1 MRLSRFSLYVMTR
14 YLIFRILA
22 AVPVLLGITLVV
34 FVILSLIP
42 GDPAT
47 AILGSFAT
55 PENVERLNQQLG
67 LDQPLFERYFIWLGN
82 LLQGDFGRSF
92 ALNRP
97 VIDEILERFNA
108 TLVLSGTAFVICSLV
123 GIAAGVISATRQY
136 GWADKIITFSVLI
149 GISVPSFFLGMMM
162 ILYFAV
168 QLRWFPASGMYS
180 LYGGGDLVDL
190 LDHLIMPAIA
200 LAAVAT
206 GVIARMSRAAM
217 LEVLRLDFI
226 RTARAKGASER
237 RVILRHA
244 LRHAIVSILP
254 ILGLQAGFVLS
265 GAVYIEIVFQWPGVG
280 RMLVDAILARD
291 IILVQGGVLF
301 VASCYVFFNITVD
314 TIQLWLDP
322 RIKR

>member
-1 MRLSRFSLYVMTR
+1 MTR
-14 YLIFRILA
+14 YLILRILA

-42 GDPAT
+42 GDPAM
-47 AILGSFAT
+47 AILGSYST
-55 PENVERLNQQLG
+55 PENVARLNQQLG
-67 LDQPLFERYFIWLGN
+67 LDRPLFQRYFIWLGN
-82 LLQGDFGRSF
+82 ILQGDFGRSF

-97 VIDEILERFNA
+97 VIDEIIERFHA
-108 TLVLSGTAFVICSLV
+108 TLILSGTAFLICSLL
-123 GIAAGVISATRQY
+123 GIMAGVISATRQY
-136 GWADKIITFSVLI
+136 SWADKIITFSVLI

-168 QLRWFPASGMYS
+168 QLRWFPASGMYA
-180 LYGGGDLVDL
+180 LYGGGGLSHLLSHLV
-190 LDHLIMPAIA
+190 MPALA

-206 GVIARMSRAAM
+206 GVIARLSRAAM

-226 RTARAKGASER
+226 RTARAKGATER

-254 ILGLQAGFVLS
+254 VLGLLAGFVLS

-301 VASCYVFFNITVD
+301 VASCYVIFNIIVD
-314 TIQLWLDP
+314 AAQLWLDP
-322 RIKR
+322 RVKS

>member
-1 MRLSRFSLYVMTR
+1 M
-14 YLIFRILA
+14 
-22 AVPVLLGITLVV
+22 
-34 FVILSLIP
+34 
-42 GDPAT
+42 
-47 AILGSFAT
+47 
-55 PENVERLNQQLG
+55 
-67 LDQPLFERYFIWLGN
+67 
-82 LLQGDFGRSF
+82 
-92 ALNRP
+92 
-97 VIDEILERFNA
+97 IDEILERFNA
-108 TLVLSGTAFVICSLV
+108 TLVLSGTAFVICSLA

-265 GAVYIEIVFQWPGVG
+265 GAVHIEIVFQWPGVG